1 MRKLFELEQIKT
13 IMRKIYSNF
22 TIRTNSLSKL
32 YPQTIDAGI
41 RSSGHPRHSPRTRD
55 LVKIG
60 NLKLFQRPPSS
71 SHLLVYS

>member
-41 RSSGHPRHSPRTRD
+41 
-55 LVKIG
+55 
-60 NLKLFQRPPSS
+60 
-71 SHLLVYS
+71 